1 MEMVKYIYNIGS
13 KELIIYDETINNL
26 TKEYGFTITQ
36 DQIDYAVK
44 QLRQYGET
52 YWAIIDNFALLSY
65 YMKQENV
72 QMATVSEVI

>member
-44 QLRQYGET
+44 QLRQYGEI

-65 YMKQENV
+65 YMEQENV
-72 QMATVSEVI
+72 QMATASEVI

>member
-1 MEMVKYIYNIGS
+1 MVKYIYNIGS

-44 QLRQYGET
+44 QLRQYGAI

-65 YMKQENV
+65 YMEQENV
-72 QMATVSEVI
+72 QMATASEVI